1 MGFILYFI
9 SSYRKGNRRRAA
21 ILIYN
26 SVNFR
31 LISEFSHKEDRYVL
45 VKGFLDQKEV
55 TFVNVYK
62 SPDQDNSCIREIF
75 QSIAKNNQFQSP
87 PHLRTLEYPNAA

>member
-1 MGFILYFI
+1 MGFKDVFY

-21 ILIYN
+21 ILIYI

-31 LISEFSHKEDRYVL
+31 LISEFSHKEGRYVL
-45 VKGFLDQKEV
+45 VKAFLDRKEV
-55 TFVNVYK
+55 TFVNVYI

-75 QSIAKNNQFQSP
+75 QSIANKLSIP
-87 PHLRTLEYPNAA
+87 VSSAS